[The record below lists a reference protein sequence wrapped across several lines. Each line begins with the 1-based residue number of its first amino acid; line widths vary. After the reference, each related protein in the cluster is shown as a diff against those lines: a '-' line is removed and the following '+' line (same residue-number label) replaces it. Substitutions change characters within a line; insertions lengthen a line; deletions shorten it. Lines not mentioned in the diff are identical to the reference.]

1 MIYKIKPYI
10 WKVLRDGKVLFVAIF
25 LALALAIPNIALAP
39 PPPGPSPNLESR
51 VTALEGA
58 VATLQ
63 AQVEDLTGASL
74 QTIVAVYILGAD
86 TSNPSV
92 ATATSF
98 VDSSADVS
106 TVTFLPGVF
115 DPSKPLPRF
124 FCQVYQAS
132 NLVFA
137 HTLHIVD
144 VQWNGDGSITVTVAI
159 AEGGTFGNNDL
170 LFSEIYSIVGIQ

>member
-1 MIYKIKPYI
+1 MIYKIKPYM

-92 ATATSF
+92 ATAELGGSLI
-98 VDSSADVS
+98 VS
-106 TVTFLPGVF
+106 LLALVAPLLTALIIVLLLWLAIRWLRQI
-115 DPSKPLPRF
+115 SRKPHR
-124 FCQVYQAS
+124 S
-132 NLVFA
+132 
-137 HTLHIVD
+137 
-144 VQWNGDGSITVTVAI
+144 
-159 AEGGTFGNNDL
+159 
-170 LFSEIYSIVGIQ
+170 